1 MTTLLDIQKVES
13 GYEEF
18 TIVQGVSCHVN
29 KGERVALL
37 GPNGAGKTTFLKTI
51 MGLIIP
57 KCGRI
62 LYENRDITRLPP
74 HERVQLG
81 IGLVP
86 EGRHVFPEMSVLDN
100 LEVAALTT
108 PRGTQHMSDSFEF
121 VYSLFPIL
129 KERENQRAG
138 TLSGGQQ
145 QMLAIARTLMTRPEL
160 LMLDEPSQGLAPKL
174 VEGVYNVLDKLSG
187 EGISLLVIEQYI
199 MKVIDFTGRVYLME
213 RGRIVSEGE
222 PKDLLRQLTKVYV
235 A

>member
-18 TIVQGVSCHVN
+18 TILQGVNCRVN
-29 KGERVALL
+29 EGERVALL

-57 KCGRI
+57 KSGRI
-62 LYENRDITRLPP
+62 LYKNEDITLLPP

-86 EGRHVFPEMSVLDN
+86 EGRRVFPEMSVLDN

-108 PRGTQHMSDSFEF
+108 PRGTKHMSDSFEF
-121 VYSLFPIL
+121 AYSLFPIL

-199 MKVIDFTGRVYLME
+199 MKVIDFTERVYLME
-213 RGRIVSEGE
+213 RGKIVSEGE
-222 PKDLLRQLTKVYV
+222 PKDLLGQLTKVYV

>member
-1 MTTLLDIQKVES
+1 MTLILGIQKVES

-18 TIVQGVSCHVN
+18 SILQGVSCYVN

-57 KCGRI
+57 NSGKI
-62 LYENRDITRLPP
+62 LYKDRDITRVPP

-86 EGRHVFPEMSVLDN
+86 EGRRVFPRMNVLDN

-108 PRGTQHMSDSFEF
+108 PRGASRMGDSLEF

-129 KERENQRAG
+129 KERKNQSAG

-145 QMLAIARTLMTRPEL
+145 QMLAIARTMMTRPEL

-174 VEGVYNVLDKLSG
+174 VEGVYGVLEKLSA

-199 MKVIDFTGRVYLME
+199 TKVVDFTRRVYLME
-213 RGRIVSEGE
+213 RGRIVREGD
-222 PKDLLRQLTKVYV
+222 PRDLLEQLTKIYV